1 MCTRRLTTADVASS
15 SSADKDPVGCATQ
28 GVLALCLQSILD
40 DATAQFTRHV
50 ELDQQANLFVNLL
63 YTVQQIVLF
72 TMRLGQHML
81 QSYVD
86 VRFKQAKSEHRKC
99 PRCDE
104 PMEWLKNSEWLH
116 GTVFGELRVKDA
128 YAYCR
133 KCNLSARPVH
143 GWLGTGMLRWSLDVQ
158 EKLVDL
164 ASDESCQH
172 AVDKLKRLQPGVD
185 IHRSTA
191 LRLLHQHGHRARDF
205 VADKLASAL
214 AQATQEPDRLGAVEL
229 EVEYDAG
236 MIPVATLESIPTPE
250 GKKPE
255 LTPVRKLPK
264 RHKNCRWEEAKLGL
278 VQVPGDKQDRL
289 YSVRPTAEL
298 DEAFKDLFALA
309 CMKGWSEQTQ
319 VRGLADGARHIR
331 PRMEATFKASPFRF
345 ILDRPHAKEHLGT
358 AAQQL
363 ENLGALGAGS
373 KQAWSATALQRLESG
388 AALEVVQ
395 DFRLAATTA
404 DDDTK
409 TVKDAKD
416 CLRLEAD
423 YFERNQDAVAYQY
436 YREQGWST
444 ASSEV
449 ESGHRSVVQP
459 RLKLPGTWWH
469 PDNVKN
475 ILALRMVKLNGW
487 WDEYWNY
494 QRHLCHQRALELRS
508 LLPRT
513 KLPNPAT

>member
-1 MCTRRLTTADVASS
+1 MTDVASS
-15 SSADKDPVGCATQ
+15 SSANTQEPVTCGAQ
-28 GVLALCLQSILD
+28 RVLAHCLQSIVD
-40 DATAQFTRHV
+40 EAITQFTRHV
-50 ELDQQANLFVNLL
+50 EIDRQATVFVNLL
-63 YTVQQIVLF
+63 YTVQQIVLL
-72 TMRLGQHML
+72 TMQLGYGML

-104 PMEWLKNSEWLH
+104 PMEWLKKSEWWH
-116 GTVFGELRVKDA
+116 ATVFGKLRVNDA

-133 KCNLSARPVH
+133 RCRLSARPVH
-143 GWLGTGMLRWSLDVQ
+143 GWLGTGELRWSLDLQ
-158 EKLVDL
+158 ETLVDL

-172 AVDKLKRLQPGVD
+172 AVDKLKRVHPGVD
-185 IHRSTA
+185 IHRTTA
-191 LRLLHQHGHRARDF
+191 LRLLHQHGHTARDF

-214 AQATQEPDRLGAVEL
+214 AQAAQEPDRPGVVEL

-236 MIPVATLESIPTPE
+236 MIPVAILEPIATPE
-250 GKKPE
+250 GEKRE

-264 RHKNCRWEEAKLGL
+264 RRKNCRWEEAKLGL

-289 YSVRPTAEL
+289 YSARPTGEL
-298 DEAFKDLFALA
+298 DEAFEDLLALA
-309 CMKGWSEQTQ
+309 CMKGLSKQTQ

-331 PRMEATFKASPFRF
+331 PRMEATFKANPFRF
-345 ILDRPHAKEHLGT
+345 ILDRPHAKEHLDT

-363 ENLGALGAGS
+363 ETLGAGS
-373 KQAWSATALQRLESG
+373 KRVWSSTALQRLESG

-395 DFRLAATTA
+395 QLRLAAIPA
-404 DDDTK
+404 DDDTETAK
-409 TVKDAKD
+409 EAKD
-416 CLRLEAD
+416 ILRREAD

-436 YREQGWST
+436 FREQGWST

-494 QRHLCHQRALELRS
+494 QRHLWHQRAFEFRS

-513 KLPNPAT
+513 KLPNAAT